1 MAVKGDS
8 GPESESVPR
17 AGESIDG
24 KFVVERVIGMG
35 GMGVVLAARHAQLG
49 QSVAIKVLRREAIAS
64 TDSVERFL
72 REARAAAGLQSAHV
86 VRVTD
91 VGTLASGVPYMV
103 MEHLVGTDLQ
113 RMLEERRQLPLDE
126 TVDYVLQAMEAVAEA
141 HTLGLVH
148 RDLKP
153 ANLFVT
159 RTPDGSPLVKVLD
172 FGISK
177 VMEGGP
183 MSQPSLTAT
192 TTIMGSPLYM
202 SPEQV
207 RSSKNVD
214 ARTDVWA
221 LGVILHE
228 LLAGA
233 PPFQAETMTGLCARI
248 VADPPE
254 VLRARRPDVP
264 TAFESV
270 VTRCLDKDA
279 AKRFQTVGELAVA
292 LRPFAS
298 AEGKMV
304 AERISRIRGP
314 RSAAGPGPAPAAV
327 PPVAATLREGTA
339 GTPYG
344 GTQPAWHTSSTPRA
358 ARKRATVVTA
368 GALLLL
374 LVAGGLSM
382 RLGRPRADVA
392 PQAPAA
398 AVAART
404 EIAAPVEPAPVVLAP
419 QATAAAPAPQ
429 SEGAGDA
436 GGAAVLQGSSAAA
449 TRPVRVA
456 PAVPAMATARA
467 VPRPQPSPAPP
478 PASTQDLLIDRK

>member
-1 MAVKGDS
+1 MVDKGDP
-8 GPESESVPR
+8 GPEAESFPR
-17 AGESIDG
+17 PGETIGG
-24 KFVVERVIGMG
+24 KFVVDRVLGMG
-35 GMGVVLAARHAQLG
+35 GMGVVLGARHSQLG
-49 QSVAIKVLRREAIAS
+49 QQVAIKVLRREAIAS
-64 TDSVERFL
+64 ADSVERFL

-91 VGTLASGVPYMV
+91 MGTLDSGVPYMV
-103 MEHLVGTDLQ
+103 MEHLVGSDLA
-113 RMLEERRQLPLDE
+113 RMLEERRQLPQSE

-177 VMEGGP
+177 VMEGGV

-254 VLRARRPDVP
+254 ALRARRPDVP
-264 TAFESV
+264 PAFESV
-270 VTRCLDKDA
+270 VMRCLEKDA
-279 AKRFQTVGELAVA
+279 TKRFQSVGELAVA

-298 AEGKMV
+298 AEGRLV
-304 AERISRIRGP
+304 SDRIARIRGP
-314 RSAAGPGPAPAAV
+314 RSVGGSAPLPPHVA
-327 PPVAATLREGTA
+327 PVAPTLREGA
-339 GTPYG
+339 AAAPYG
-344 GTQPAWHTSSTPRA
+344 GTQPAWHTSSSPRA
-358 ARKRATVVTA
+358 TRKRARVVTMA
-368 GALLLL
+368 AALLLL
-374 LVAGGLSM
+374 VGAGFSM
-382 RLGRPRADVA
+382 RLGRPRVEA
-392 PQAPAA
+392 PPPAPAV
-398 AVAART
+398 AVAARA

-419 QATAAAPAPQ
+419 PAPAPAPAPESAPDAALVAMRPAAPA
-429 SEGAGDA
+429 STE
-436 GGAAVLQGSSAAA
+436 
-449 TRPVRVA
+449 RPVHVA
-456 PAVPAMATARA
+456 PAVTASVATRSAA
-467 VPRPQPSPAPP
+467 KVPPAPASP
-478 PASTQDLLIDRK
+478 PAPTQDLLIDRK